1 MSNEIVM
8 SDDREIMEETAKL
21 MNLIGSIE
29 EKVRVNELELTETEK
44 VTLEKAKLR
53 LSELEKADA
62 KELQRII
69 NDSIEA
75 GEGLFP
81 DSKKKEIKEE

>member
-1 MSNEIVM
+1 MSNEDERTIK
-8 SDDREIMEETAKL
+8 EETQRL
-21 MNLIGSIE
+21 MDIIESIE
-29 EKVRVNELELTETEK
+29 EKLRLDKVKLSETETIA
-44 VTLEKAKLR
+44 LNRAKLR

-75 GEGLFP
+75 GEGFFP
-81 DSKKKEIKEE
+81 ESEKKEIKEE

>member
-1 MSNEIVM
+1 MSIEDELTIQ
-8 SDDREIMEETAKL
+8 EESQRL
-21 MNLIGSIE
+21 MDIIAGIE
-29 EKVRVNELELTETEK
+29 EKLRLHTEIKFSETETIA
-44 VTLEKAKLR
+44 LNRAKLR

-69 NDSIEA
+69 NDSIEK

-81 DSKKKEIKEE
+81 KEAFREIPKD

>member
-1 MSNEIVM
+1 MSNEDERTIA
-8 SDDREIMEETAKL
+8 EESQRL
-21 MNLIGSIE
+21 MDIISSIE
-29 EKVRVNELELTETEK
+29 EKLRLNDEVKLSETETIA
-44 VTLEKAKLR
+44 LDRAKLR

-75 GEGLFP
+75 GEGLFL
-81 DSKKKEIKEE
+81 DSQKKEIKEE

>member
-1 MSNEIVM
+1 MGKE
-8 SDDREIMEETAKL
+8 DERTIMEETARL
-21 MNLIGSIE
+21 MNLIESIE
-29 EKVRVNELELTETEK
+29 EKVRVSELKMTETE
-44 VTLEKAKLR
+44 TIALDRAKLR

-75 GEGLFP
+75 GEGFFP
-81 DSKKKEIKEE
+81 KEKFKEIKEE

>member
-1 MSNEIVM
+1 MSKEDELTIAQ
-8 SDDREIMEETAKL
+8 ETQRL
-21 MNLIGSIE
+21 MGIISEIE
-29 EKVRVNELELTETEK
+29 EKLRLDTTIKLSETETIA
-44 VTLEKAKLR
+44 LDRAKLR

-62 KELQRII
+62 TELQRII

-81 DSKKKEIKEE
+81 KEAFREIPKD